1 MNMVTRE
8 VPPGS
13 GRRRVV
19 TEPASGPR
27 RWRED
32 GIVRWDETH
41 PRAAPQFRCAACG
54 KWIALNGPVILLTDR
69 PGNIVLH
76 TRCHLARDAHA
87 RWYPDCPECWHD
99 TGDHHASFGTRAG
112 IAAHLGLW
120 P

>member
-1 MNMVTRE
+1 MNLVARE
-8 VPPGS
+8 VPPSS
-13 GRRRVV
+13 GRHRVV
-19 TEPASGPR
+19 AEPASGPR

-32 GIVRWDETH
+32 GNVRWDETH

-54 KWIALNGPVILLTDR
+54 KWIALGQSLVLREDC
-69 PGNIVLH
+69 GNVVLH
-76 TRCHLARDAHA
+76 TRCDLARDAHA
-87 RWYPDCPECWHD
+87 KWYPDCPHRWHD